1 MALVFELELPAF
13 DYLDPDPRGAP
24 SQLAHAIRRFAL
36 LPGGEPRPGGATG
49 GAGLPRTVYVGL
61 ALDGEPEF
69 DSITGIYG
77 LRALPIR
84 YDGSAQR

>member
-1 MALVFELELPAF
+1 MAFL
-13 DYLDPDPRGAP
+13 AP
-24 SQLAHAIRRFAL
+24 CMS
-36 LPGGEPRPGGATG
+36 
-49 GAGLPRTVYVGL
+49 GL